1 MLNPECVCARFVEV
15 SFPTPGMTFRARA
28 KRCEGFTLLEMIFV
42 SALIALLSAIAVP
55 TVFRSKLAANE
66 TSAVG
71 TLRTVHTAQ
80 LTYTLT
86 CGYGLYA
93 SSLPDLV
100 DPSGED
106 FLPPDMTSSPTPLK
120 SGYTYELQPGPSG
133 PSGLVDCNGAG
144 TTTEYYVTA
153 VPLTPGNT
161 GTRGFASNQ
170 GSVIWQDTSG
180 VAPVEPFVAAG
191 TVSPIE

>member
-1 MLNPECVCARFVEV
+1 MDKPSCTTTR
-15 SFPTPGMTFRARA
+15 RAGA
-28 KRCEGFTLLEMIFV
+28 AADGFTLLELIFV
-42 SALIALLSAIAVP
+42 CAVIALISAIAVP

-93 SSLPDLV
+93 SSFTDLA
-100 DPSGED
+100 DPSGD
-106 FLPPDMTSSPTPLK
+106 GFLPDDLTAAATPVK
-120 SGYTYELQPGPSG
+120 SGYQYELQPGPSG
-133 PSGLVDCNGAG
+133 PSGLVDCNGAP

-153 VPLTPGNT
+153 TPLTVGNT
-161 GTRGFASNQ
+161 GNRAFASNQ
-170 GSVIWQDTSG
+170 GATIWQDTTG
-180 VAPVEPFVAAG
+180 VAPVEPFAAG
-191 TVSPIE
+191 GSVLPIE